1 LKIGVS
7 LYLWYCE
14 RFDNANRL
22 QLQLGDTYSCTI
34 GTSTTP
40 VGSPALVLMDED
52 SPGIPSFINSQIP
65 TQHKQAKKLYVN

>member
-1 LKIGVS
+1 
-7 LYLWYCE
+7 
-14 RFDNANRL
+14 
-22 QLQLGDTYSCTI
+22 
-34 GTSTTP
+34 